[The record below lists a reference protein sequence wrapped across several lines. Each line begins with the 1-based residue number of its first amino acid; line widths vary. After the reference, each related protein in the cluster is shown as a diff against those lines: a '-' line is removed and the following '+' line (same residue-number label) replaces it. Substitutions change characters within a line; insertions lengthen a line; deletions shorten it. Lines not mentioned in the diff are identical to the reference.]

1 MIVSDAPKLRKIL
14 DEVSNAMTRAEAER
28 DYIKE
33 ALTEAADNFQI
44 DKKVLRKLARTYHK
58 QNYNEEVSTMETF
71 SELYET
77 VTK

>member
-1 MIVSDAPKLRKIL
+1 MIASDAPKLRKIL
-14 DEVSNAMTRAEAER
+14 DEISNAMTRAEAER
-28 DYIKE
+28 DYINE
-33 ALTEAADNFQI
+33 AITESATNFQI
-44 DKKVLRKLARTYHK
+44 DKKVLRKLAKTYHK